1 MNSQL
6 LTING
11 KTKPYV
17 MAHRGNLVACPENTL
32 AAFHQAIAD
41 GADIL
46 ETDLRLTF
54 DREFVCIHDSTVDRT
69 TDGTGLV
76 AEMTLAQIKAL
87 SAAYDRPEFESEHI
101 PTLTEVAS
109 ILSPDLILAIEL
121 KTDFFLDTKACSQL
135 IAELDRNKI
144 RERTIVLSFSLARLQ
159 TVRAIAPDMIAGWIT
174 LTRPWPF
181 VDAQLIGP
189 FWPLILA
196 NPFYVWTAHLRGQA
210 VCPLD
215 PTPDSRL
222 WLYKWLGCDAVLTN
236 DPNATC
242 KALKRFKRS

>member
-6 LTING
+6 LTISG

-17 MAHRGNLVACPENTL
+17 MAHRGNQVACPENTL
-32 AAFHQAIAD
+32 AAFRQALAD

-69 TDGTGLV
+69 TDGTGPV
-76 AEMTLAQIKAL
+76 AEMTLAQIKGL
-87 SAAYDRPEFESEHI
+87 CAAYGRPEFESERI
-101 PTLTEVAS
+101 PTLIETAG
-109 ILSPDLILAIEL
+109 ILPPDVILAIEL
-121 KTDFFLDTKACSQL
+121 KTDLFLDAEVCSRL
-135 IAELDRNKI
+135 IAELDRTQI
-144 RERTIVLSFSLARLQ
+144 RERTILLSFSLARLQ
-159 TVRAIAPDMIAGWIT
+159 AVRNIAPDIIAGWIT

-181 VDAQLIGP
+181 VDAQLLGP

-196 NPFYVWTAHLRGQA
+196 NPFYVWMAHLRGQA

-236 DPNATC
+236 DSNATC
-242 KALKRFKRS
+242 KALKRL